1 MKNRTQLKCTNVP
14 FRLLVLCCAIQQVH
28 ASDEFNTAFLNGQ
41 TDKASLE
48 AVEQGYAILPG
59 IYSFAIHI
67 NQEKVDQRE
76 LRFDKNVKNE
86 VVPCL
91 DAKFL
96 KDYGVL
102 WNASEQHAQDAGTCL
117 DITQLIPNATLSFDA
132 GLQRLDLSIPQ
143 VNLTYQPR
151 GYIPPKLYNQGMNA
165 VLLNYNINGTY
176 STFNNRSDYG
186 YLSALLNGGFNLG
199 AWRYRNQS
207 NYIQQSHSK
216 DRWQTI
222 SNRLERD
229 ILPWRSRLEIGD
241 SYTNSDVFDSYGF
254 RGVQLSSDDQQL
266 PYSLQNFAPVIRG
279 VAVTNAR
286 VEVRQNGYVI
296 YTTNVAAGAFE
307 IQDLISATDSGDLEV
322 RVIESDGRIKTF
334 FQPYSAVPKMLRKG
348 IWKYQLTAGQ
358 YRSSGTSDNY
368 RPSFVQ
374 ATVARGMNNV
384 ITPYVGVLAAE
395 DYFSGGAGVGLSLG
409 KLGAIS
415 TDVTMSN
422 NQLAAGG
429 SATGA
434 SLRFLYSKSL
444 NQFGTNLKIVGYRYS
459 SRNFFDLADA
469 VAEKAQWKNG
479 QYEYS
484 YYLPN
489 SNASDPLTEEQRLR
503 YAYSTRYYN
512 KKNQLQIALNQNLGK
527 YGQFYVNVSNQ
538 DFWNSELSQ
547 RSWQV
552 GYNTYIQ
559 RASVGVFYQDS
570 KTQFASSDY
579 SVGLNVTIPL
589 GKDKKNPH
597 DLTST
602 SSYQYNDGTGYA
614 LQTGVSGN
622 FLADK
627 NLQLQ
632 AQVGYSEQN
641 DQNLYL
647 NAAYQGAKVNA
658 GLGYSVG
665 SNYQQMA
672 ANLSGG
678 ILVHSGGMT
687 FGRPLNSNPILV
699 EAKGATG
706 VGVENQ
712 TGLKIDR
719 NGYAII
725 NGSSAYRRNRVALR
739 AEDMPSTMNI
749 DQLVVRDIV
758 PTKNAVVKVKFDV
771 VNGQNILASL
781 KTADQQPLTLGAVI
795 YNADKKNIGLVGLD
809 GSAYITGAKPQETLV
824 AKWGDDASEQCHF
837 TLPALQPV
845 NNGYAEAELNC
856 VQ

>member
-117 DITQLIPNATLSFDA
+117 DITQHYPNATLSFDA

-434 SLRFLYSKSL
+434 SLRF
-444 NQFGTNLKIVGYRYS
+444 F
-459 SRNFFDLADA
+459 
-469 VAEKAQWKNG
+469 
-479 QYEYS
+479 
-484 YYLPN
+484 
-489 SNASDPLTEEQRLR
+489 
-503 YAYSTRYYN
+503 
-512 KKNQLQIALNQNLGK
+512 
-527 YGQFYVNVSNQ
+527 
-538 DFWNSELSQ
+538 
-547 RSWQV
+547 
-552 GYNTYIQ
+552 
-559 RASVGVFYQDS
+559 SV
-570 KTQFASSDY
+570 
-579 SVGLNVTIPL
+579 
-589 GKDKKNPH
+589 H
-597 DLTST
+597 
-602 SSYQYNDGTGYA
+602 
-614 LQTGVSGN
+614 
-622 FLADK
+622 DK
-627 NLQLQ
+627 N
-632 AQVGYSEQN
+632 
-641 DQNLYL
+641 
-647 NAAYQGAKVNA
+647 
-658 GLGYSVG
+658 
-665 SNYQQMA
+665 
-672 ANLSGG
+672 
-678 ILVHSGGMT
+678 
-687 FGRPLNSNPILV
+687 R
-699 EAKGATG
+699 
-706 VGVENQ
+706 
-712 TGLKIDR
+712 
-719 NGYAII
+719 
-725 NGSSAYRRNRVALR
+725 
-739 AEDMPSTMNI
+739 
-749 DQLVVRDIV
+749 
-758 PTKNAVVKVKFDV
+758 
-771 VNGQNILASL
+771 
-781 KTADQQPLTLGAVI
+781 
-795 YNADKKNIGLVGLD
+795 
-809 GSAYITGAKPQETLV
+809 
-824 AKWGDDASEQCHF
+824 
-837 TLPALQPV
+837 
-845 NNGYAEAELNC
+845 
-856 VQ
+856 